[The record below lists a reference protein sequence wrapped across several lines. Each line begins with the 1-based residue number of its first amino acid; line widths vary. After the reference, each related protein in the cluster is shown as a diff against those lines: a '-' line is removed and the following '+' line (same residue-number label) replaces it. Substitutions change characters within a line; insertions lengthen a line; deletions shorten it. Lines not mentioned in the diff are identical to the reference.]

1 MKLQFIVN
9 DYLLAWNLLFRP
21 SISEDIQK
29 LKEKLWKN
37 YSKSYMKLEKE
48 NVEILKYTSDF
59 IPDDDTIYNF
69 IFESEEFKTIKK
81 QTEKY
86 RKFLM
91 RIWDSHQKEIIKNLE
106 ELLRFKI
113 ENNYQIMVIHPYFDN
128 VEFLKKN
135 PKKNIV
141 WGKKED
147 TEDGL
152 KAIMRILFTVV
163 KYELCN
169 YQGSNAE
176 IVNAVEEGR
185 KIYDNIR
192 KVLQFQLSTNMAEV
206 IYVFISSVLGV
217 TIVTPAQLLWINMVT
232 DSTPGLALG
241 MEKAEGDIMSR
252 KPRPAN
258 EGLFA
263 NGAGASMAIQGVIM
277 ACLVLASFFIG
288 QYMQYGV
295 WRIANTVVGV
305 TMAFVTVNFMEMFR
319 AIAMRSQ
326 NDSIFTL
333 KTFNYWLLG
342 AFVLTTILTLGIVY
356 IPVFAKIFGFV
367 PLALKEFLIS
377 FGLAFSIIPIME
389 IIKIIKKLFRKK

>member
-21 SISEDIQK
+21 SVSEEVQK

-37 YSKSYMKLEKE
+37 YSKNYMKLEKE

-69 IFESEEFKTIKK
+69 IFESEEFKLIKK

-91 RIWDSHQKEIIKNLE
+91 RIWDSHQKEITKNLE
-106 ELLRFKI
+106 ELLRFKV

-163 KYELCN
+163 KYELTDYRN
-169 YQGSNAE
+169 DNKEMVNAIEDLLVTNEIYTRITGITKYREGIRKLSVLKRQLYPYWLMYQGADRDELVSYMMRDQMPFD
-176 IVNAVEEGR
+176 IDKYPVEKGLR
-185 KIYDNIR
+185 KLDLKGFIDFCCDNQRRIIR
-192 KVLQFQLSTNMAEV
+192 L
-206 IYVFISSVLGV
+206 
-217 TIVTPAQLLWINMVT
+217 
-232 DSTPGLALG
+232 
-241 MEKAEGDIMSR
+241 
-252 KPRPAN
+252 
-258 EGLFA
+258 
-263 NGAGASMAIQGVIM
+263 
-277 ACLVLASFFIG
+277 
-288 QYMQYGV
+288 
-295 WRIANTVVGV
+295 
-305 TMAFVTVNFMEMFR
+305 
-319 AIAMRSQ
+319 
-326 NDSIFTL
+326 NDL
-333 KTFNYWLLG
+333 K
-342 AFVLTTILTLGIVY
+342 
-356 IPVFAKIFGFV
+356 
-367 PLALKEFLIS
+367 
-377 FGLAFSIIPIME
+377 
-389 IIKIIKKLFRKK
+389 